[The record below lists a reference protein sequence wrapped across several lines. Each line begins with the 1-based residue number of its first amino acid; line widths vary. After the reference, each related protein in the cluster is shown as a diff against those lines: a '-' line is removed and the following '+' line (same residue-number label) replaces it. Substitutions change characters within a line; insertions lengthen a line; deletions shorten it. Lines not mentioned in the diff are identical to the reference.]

1 MAYDFYGPTWSS
13 VTNPPTELFD
23 PPSGSVSGSCGIKSW
38 ILAGLSPKNMVLGM
52 PFYEYAWKLVNANNH
67 GFKAP
72 SSGPVGSGRSMGYD
86 DIQSIT
92 AKVSYAKQHGLLGYF
107 AWHVGV
113 DNNWALSQQEKR
125 RNGLGNQSIQSFIA
139 GIRAPVESQRNCK
152 KTKSENL
159 MVTGLNQNK
168 N

>member
-1 MAYDFYGPTWSS
+1 MKGTSITNETLCLLISS
-13 VTNPPTELFD
+13 ENSHATIAAVTAAKASEKKGVTNPPTELFD
-23 PPSGSVSGSCGIKSW
+23 PPSSSVSGSCGIKSW

-52 PFYEYAWKLVNANNH
+52 PFYGYAWKLVNANNH

-72 SSGPVGSGRSMGYD
+72 SSGPVGSGDGVVSEYCYSGTTWVGYD

-113 DNNWALSQQEKR
+113 DNNWALSQQ
-125 RNGLGNQSIQSFIA
+125 GLGS
-139 GIRAPVESQRNCK
+139 
-152 KTKSENL
+152 
-159 MVTGLNQNK
+159 
-168 N
+168 